1 MLRNF
6 TFVGST
12 ALGLLVIGPW
22 TVLYLNFRKFFR
34 NFVEVSENNFFSAI
48 FPENFRSI
56 PILSE
61 NLLKFPERRRKLSG
75 NLRLPYE

>member
-34 NFVEVSENNFFSAI
+34 NFVEVSENNFFSAY

>member
-22 TVLYLNFRKFFR
+22 TVLYLNFRKYFR
-34 NFVEVSENNFFSAI
+34 NFAEVSENNFFSAI

>member
-22 TVLYLNFRKFFR
+22 TALNLYFRKFFR
-34 NFVEVSENNFFSAI
+34 NFVEVLENNFFSAY
-48 FPENFRSI
+48 FPEIFRLI
-56 PILSE
+56 PICSE
-61 NLLKFPERRRKLSG
+61 NFLEFPEKHRQLSG